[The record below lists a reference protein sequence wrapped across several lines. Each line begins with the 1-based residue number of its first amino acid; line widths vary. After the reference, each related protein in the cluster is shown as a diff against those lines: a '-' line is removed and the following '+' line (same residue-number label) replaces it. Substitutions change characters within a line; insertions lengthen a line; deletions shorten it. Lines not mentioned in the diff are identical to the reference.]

1 MKAGSNSFLLCCLP
15 FPIAMLKLTFF
26 FSPQIEERE
35 IFLSNKLGNRCGVI
49 EAEANNIRLND
60 NLRQWWWIFFG
71 KAKKTLGQLQSIV
84 YESFFTSALHANM
97 RNFYSMIFM
106 QFLHSLLFV
115 VGVAFKWNF
124 LVFPTKDAENAY
136 AIGF

>member
-60 NLRQWWWIFFG
+60 NLRQWW
-71 KAKKTLGQLQSIV
+71 
-84 YESFFTSALHANM
+84 
-97 RNFYSMIFM
+97 
-106 QFLHSLLFV
+106 
-115 VGVAFKWNF
+115 
-124 LVFPTKDAENAY
+124 
-136 AIGF
+136 